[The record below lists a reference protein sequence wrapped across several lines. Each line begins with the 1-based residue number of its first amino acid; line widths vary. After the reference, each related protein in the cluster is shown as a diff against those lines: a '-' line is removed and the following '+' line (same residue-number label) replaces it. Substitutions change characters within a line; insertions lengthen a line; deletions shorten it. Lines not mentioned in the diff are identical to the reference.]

1 MIHIILVDSNDQVRL
16 FKYLNSIDLLGLIK
30 RISTWVLHL
39 NELTTEV
46 HLIPVADPTHL
57 YVIKDLYEI
66 FELDPESRTFLVEDL
81 FIISK

>member
-39 NELTTEV
+39 NELTTEA

-66 FELDPESRTFLVEDL
+66 FELDPENRTFLVEDL
-81 FIISK
+81 FITSK